1 MMGVYHSDNVI
12 NENVDHIY
20 WTKDSLVLQF
30 TKSKSD
36 QFGKN
41 VDKLFHVCYA
51 TNNPTKFLVLYLGLY
66 IFSDT
71 YVLIGGAKNNG

>member
-36 QFGKN
+36 PFGGN
-41 VDKLFHVCYA
+41 VDKLFHVCS
-51 TNNPTKFLVLYLGLY
+51 TNNNPTTFLVLYLGLY

-71 YVLIGGAKNNG
+71 CVLIGGAKNNG